1 MSTNISDSLQTA
13 YLMKAAEVASILQI
27 SRALAYRLMQQG
39 QIPTVR
45 IGGIRRVWSTDLYEL
60 IERSRYTHE
69 NWPIGRS

>member
-45 IGGIRRVWSTDLYEL
+45 IGGITACMV
-60 IERSRYTHE
+60 
-69 NWPIGRS
+69 NGFV